1 MPEVSRNP
9 KNEFSA
15 WPTVDLKSVF
25 HVGALDPSKKGQT
38 HNSTSLE
45 GNGLSVSLDPDAWR
59 HIASLGGEQTWM
71 LTQEKAASFLDAAQM
86 SQEHWGDVMAW
97 AQRVDLVEPTE
108 IVEVSW
114 FDDEAQSRVTCE
126 YDAADIKSHETA
138 LMEMHE
144 HQDMAAR
151 IRNFNGF
158 RSTPSLDQRIGFLV
172 DVALVKDM
180 VLTLYVEDVLYP
192 TQRVQGVWWHA
203 ELDIYAL
210 SASRGVI
217 HPQALAE
224 WAHELVDEPLN
235 RQTESAN
242 PSYSQ

>member
-1 MPEVSRNP
+1 MPNIEC
-9 KNEFSA
+9 SA
-15 WPTVDLKSVF
+15 WPTVDLRSVF
-25 HVGALDPSKKGQT
+25 HIGSLDPSKKGQT

-45 GNGLSVSLDPDAWR
+45 GNGLSVSLDPEAWR

-71 LTQEKAASFLDAAQM
+71 LTQEKSARFLDAVQM
-86 SQEHWGDVMAW
+86 SQEHWEEVMDW
-97 AQRVDLVEPTE
+97 ARRADLAEPTE
-108 IVEVSW
+108 IIEVSW

-126 YDAADIKSHETA
+126 YDTADVKSHEAA

-151 IRNFNGF
+151 MRNFSGF
-158 RSTPSLDQRIGFLV
+158 RSTPALDQRIGFLV

-192 TQRVQGVWWHA
+192 MQRVQGVWWHA
-203 ELDIYAL
+203 QLDIHAL

-217 HPQALAE
+217 HPQALAG
-224 WAHELVDEPLN
+224 WARELVDEPLH
-235 RQTESAN
+235 RQTESAS
-242 PSYSQ
+242 PSHSQ